1 MERNM
6 GAHLADASSPR
17 RRRAITGQPASCGAR
32 HARSEVLEA
41 AKTLAAP
48 MVLTLKA
55 KDGLEHDN
63 PYQVGQSGLI
73 GNPAAH
79 LALHKADTLFLVG
92 TDFPYRDW
100 LPHDKKAVQLDSWPE
115 HIGRRVTVATALV
128 GEAH

>member
-1 MERNM
+1 M